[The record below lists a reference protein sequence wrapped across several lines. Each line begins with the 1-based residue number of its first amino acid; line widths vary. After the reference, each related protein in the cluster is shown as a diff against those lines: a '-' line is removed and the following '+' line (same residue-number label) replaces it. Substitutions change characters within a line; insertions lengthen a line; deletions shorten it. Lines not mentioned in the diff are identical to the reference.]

1 MRLVGQAVVRFWRKA
16 YEDNLTGMAGM
27 VAYSMMLSVFPL
39 ALIALFVAGRVLS
52 SPDYSAS
59 VLADLEQ
66 LFPSATQDTLN
77 AALRRVQG
85 SSTTVGIVALAASV
99 WVGASFWGALDT
111 AFCRI
116 YHLPCRSWVRQKLF
130 GVAML
135 VFVLLFMAA
144 TVLVP
149 AAQSLVASGAR
160 DLPFGL
166 SGVSGL
172 VYWLTLV
179 AGVVTLFGLLCV
191 IYETVPKGAIPFAC
205 VWPGA
210 LGATVAMVVVDYG
223 FPLYLSNVSTI
234 AQLGTSVLFVLIAL
248 LWFYALAIILL
259 SGAVVNELRFESR
272 GASAAVAEA
281 EAQEAP
287 ALRGNERQSREDRE
301 EPPVHPV
308 RPAEEP
314 RGAEPTGERRG

>member
-1 MRLVGQAVVRFWRKA
+1 MRVAGQAVVRFWRKA
-16 YEDNLTGMAGM
+16 YEDNLTGMAAM
-27 VAYSMMLSVFPL
+27 VAYNMVLSVFPL

-52 SPDYSAS
+52 SPDFSAS

-77 AALRRVQG
+77 EALRRVQG

-130 GVAML
+130 GFAML

-149 AAQSLVASGAR
+149 AVQSLVASGTR

-166 SGVSGL
+166 SDVSGL
-172 VYWLTLV
+172 VYWLTLLG
-179 AGVVTLFGLLCV
+179 GVITLFGLLCV
-191 IYETVPKGAIPFAC
+191 IYETVPKGSIPFAC

-210 LGATVAMVVVDYG
+210 LGATLAMVIVDYG

-234 AQLGTSVLFVLIAL
+234 ARLGTSVLFVLIAL

-259 SGAVVNELRFESR
+259 GGAVVNELRFEAR
-272 GASAAVAEA
+272 GAPAALAD
-281 EAQEAP
+281 AQAP
-287 ALRGNERQSREDRE
+287 PRGNERE
-301 EPPVHPV
+301 EGKEPGTGPA
-308 RPAEEP
+308 RPADER

>member
-1 MRLVGQAVVRFWRKA
+1 MKVAGRAVVRFWRKA

-27 VAYSMMLSVFPL
+27 VAYNMMLSVFPL

-52 SPDYSAS
+52 SPDFSAS

-66 LFPSATQDTLN
+66 LFPSATQDTLS
-77 AALRRVQG
+77 AALRGVQG
-85 SSTTVGIVALAASV
+85 TSTTVGIVALAASL

-130 GVAML
+130 GFAML
-135 VFVLLFMAA
+135 IFVLVFMAA
-144 TVLVP
+144 TVAVP
-149 AAQSLVASGAR
+149 ALQSLVASGTR

-166 SGVSGL
+166 SEVSGL
-172 VYWLTLV
+172 VYWLTLLG
-179 AGVVTLFGLLCV
+179 GVISLFGLLCV
-191 IYETVPKGAIPFAC
+191 IYETVPKGSIPFAC

-210 LGATVAMVVVDYG
+210 LGATIAMVVVDYG

-234 AQLGTSVLFVLIAL
+234 ARLGTSVLFAVIAL

-259 SGAVVNELRFESR
+259 SGAVVNELRFETR
-272 GASAAVAEA
+272 RASAAVAPP
-281 EAQEAP
+281 QP
-287 ALRGNERQSREDRE
+287 PRGNEREERE
-301 EPPVHPV
+301 E
-308 RPAEEP
+308 RGQGPAGER